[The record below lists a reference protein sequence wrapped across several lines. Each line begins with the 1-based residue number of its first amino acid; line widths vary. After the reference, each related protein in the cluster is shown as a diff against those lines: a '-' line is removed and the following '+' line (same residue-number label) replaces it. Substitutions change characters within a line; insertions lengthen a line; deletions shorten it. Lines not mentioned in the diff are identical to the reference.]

1 MKRFICYI
9 LFCILVPMALQA
21 EGKAYT
27 INDVPNVR
35 HTNKS
40 YYVSDPE
47 HILSQETVNSI
58 NSMLYQLETKTGIQ
72 TAVVVLPSIGDED
85 PFDFAY
91 SLGRRW
97 GVGKKSKDTG
107 LVLLLVIDQRK
118 IQFATGYGL
127 EGDLT
132 DAICKRI
139 QMKAMV
145 PAFRK
150 NDWDTG
156 MREGVKA
163 ICGKLDGSMSDSADF
178 GDNGNGEETM
188 AIIFLFV
195 FIFVGGTI
203 FVYIKNRMLNRCP
216 QCGKHK
222 LQRINSQVVS
232 RINGVK
238 TEIWTYR
245 CDNCGH
251 EVKREKKS
259 YDENYRGGGFGGP
272 FIGGGGF
279 GGGDGGGFSGGSF
292 GGGSFGGGGSSSG
305 F

>member
-1 MKRFICYI
+1 
-9 LFCILVPMALQA
+9 
-21 EGKAYT
+21 
-27 INDVPNVR
+27 
-35 HTNKS
+35 
-40 YYVSDPE
+40 
-47 HILSQETVNSI
+47 
-58 NSMLYQLETKTGIQ
+58 
-72 TAVVVLPSIGDED
+72 
-85 PFDFAY
+85 
-91 SLGRRW
+91 
-97 GVGKKSKDTG
+97 
-107 LVLLLVIDQRK
+107 
-118 IQFATGYGL
+118 
-127 EGDLT
+127 
-132 DAICKRI
+132 
-139 QMKAMV
+139 MKAMV
-145 PAFRK
+145 PAFKK

-163 ICGKLDGSMSDSADF
+163 ICGKLDGSMNDSADF
-178 GDNGNGEETM
+178 GDNGKGEETV
-188 AIIFLFV
+188 AVIFLFV

>member
-9 LFCILVPMALQA
+9 LFCILIPMALQA

-58 NSMLYQLETKTGIQ
+58 NSMLYQLEIKTGVQ

-107 LVLLLVIDQRK
+107 LVLLLVLDQRK

-145 PAFRK
+145 PAFKK

-163 ICGKLDGSMSDSADF
+163 ICGKLDGSMNDSADF
-178 GDNGNGEETM
+178 GDNGKGEETV
-188 AIIFLFV
+188 AVIFLFV

>member
-47 HILSQETVNSI
+47 HILSQETVGDI
-58 NSMLYQLETKTGIQ
+58 NSMLYQLETKTGVQ
-72 TAVVVLPSIGDED
+72 TAVVVLPSIGDQD

-145 PAFRK
+145 PAFKK

-156 MREGVKA
+156 MMT
-163 ICGKLDGSMSDSADF
+163 D
-178 GDNGNGEETM
+178 T
-188 AIIFLFV
+188 
-195 FIFVGGTI
+195 
-203 FVYIKNRMLNRCP
+203 
-216 QCGKHK
+216 
-222 LQRINSQVVS
+222 
-232 RINGVK
+232 
-238 TEIWTYR
+238 
-245 CDNCGH
+245 
-251 EVKREKKS
+251 
-259 YDENYRGGGFGGP
+259 GGFTYNSNDAELYG
-272 FIGGGGF
+272 FISMLISKGIDKDEIYRKVFHTYSESRLRLMGYVLENM
-279 GGGDGGGFSGGSF
+279 
-292 GGGSFGGGGSSSG
+292 
-305 F
+305 